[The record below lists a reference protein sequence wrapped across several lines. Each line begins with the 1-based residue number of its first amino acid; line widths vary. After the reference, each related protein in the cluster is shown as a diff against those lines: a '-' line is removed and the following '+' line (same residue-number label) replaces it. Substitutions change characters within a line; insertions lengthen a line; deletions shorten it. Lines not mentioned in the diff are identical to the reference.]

1 MKVLIDTNVI
11 LDVLL
16 NRASFVQD
24 AIAVL
29 ELTCGNI
36 QAYVSASAIT
46 DIYYIAYKE
55 LRDKI
60 RVKNLIKTLLQ
71 IITVAGISD
80 KEIMSAID
88 SDWADFEDSLQ
99 NAVAE
104 SHDCSMIITRNIS
117 DFNGYSPIYSLI
129 ISKNFL
135 KFLDFHSKSFYLR
148 FVRALKQ
155 FIKVLIK
162 VDYNYFLE
170 AKNEYHSWRFC

>member
-1 MKVLIDTNVI
+1 MITEKRDYKNMKVLIDTNVI

-29 ELTCGNI
+29 ELTCENI

-117 DFNGYSPIYSLI
+117 DFNGSNLQI
-129 ISKNFL
+129 ISPK
-135 KFLDFHSKSFYLR
+135 DFI
-148 FVRALKQ
+148 VQ
-155 FIKVLIK
+155 FT
-162 VDYNYFLE
+162 
-170 AKNEYHSWRFC
+170 H